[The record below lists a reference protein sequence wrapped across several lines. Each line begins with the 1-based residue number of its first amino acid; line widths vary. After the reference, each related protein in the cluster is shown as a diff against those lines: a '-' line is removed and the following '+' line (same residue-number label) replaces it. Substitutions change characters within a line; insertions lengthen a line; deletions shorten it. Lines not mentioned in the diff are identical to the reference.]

1 MRVFDPGGDRRLRL
15 LTAVCCDPSRIN
27 NLACDNIRGC
37 RFAQPPATFSN
48 PYRGNETVMR
58 DNEVVDLSRN
68 AWGRVIDR
76 GTIDWIVSNRSI
88 EKNNARPDERI
99 HVSPGFGAEAI

>member
-1 MRVFDPGGDRRLRL
+1 
-15 LTAVCCDPSRIN
+15 
-27 NLACDNIRGC
+27 
-37 RFAQPPATFSN
+37 
-48 PYRGNETVMR
+48 MR

-88 EKNNARPDERI
+88 ETNNARPDEQLVYGNYHKTI
-99 HVSPGFGAEAI
+99 GIFTIFHLAFAIWL

>member
-1 MRVFDPGGDRRLRL
+1 
-15 LTAVCCDPSRIN
+15 
-27 NLACDNIRGC
+27 
-37 RFAQPPATFSN
+37 
-48 PYRGNETVMR
+48 MR

-88 EKNNARPDERI
+88 ELAAHGMKQPFGSEAPRSLQASCSQTTERTI
-99 HVSPGFGAEAI
+99 EPSDGLNRAWITEGT